1 MLKKLRFDPKLC
13 TDAFQSEITAQ
24 LYTCDIPR
32 LWNGFS
38 FCLVATIRLIS
49 DQLVFLK
56 NYQITKLISLG
67 WVLSTLQRLWILKR
81 WLRKESIHVIAS
93 AISFWFVLKV
103 FDRDGYS
110 VGVGVLYNDQNCWY
124 FLANGKCKPWRR
136 KPWRKPIIWLNKE
149 YFLSLRNP
157 PENTFSWEQ
166 GLTGGKMVGVW
177 LADLFTSPSRNL
189 RSSIFSST
197 SKEPSLPEKWLP
209 FGPFFPCDLFQCL
222 LPHLCQVWYTTAL
235 LRPVKNTPK
244 NA

>member
-56 NYQITKLISLG
+56 NYQNTKLISLG
-67 WVLSTLQRLWILKR
+67 WVLSTLQKIWILKR

-103 FDRDGYS
+103 FDWDGYS
-110 VGVGVLYNDQNCWY
+110 VWSWSLEFFLYFDQNCWY
-124 FLANGKCKPWRR
+124 FLTNEKCQPWRR

-157 PENTFSWEQ
+157 PKIHFLE
-166 GLTGGKMVGVW
+166 
-177 LADLFTSPSRNL
+177 
-189 RSSIFSST
+189 
-197 SKEPSLPEKWLP
+197 SK
-209 FGPFFPCDLFQCL
+209 
-222 LPHLCQVWYTTAL
+222 V
-235 LRPVKNTPK
+235 
-244 NA
+244 